1 MRDLFDLQVFVRA
14 VELQSLAAAAR
25 SLKASKTSVSRS
37 LARLE
42 DSLGMA
48 LIERSTRNLRPTD
61 AGALFYPYAHRILT
75 DVEEADA
82 AMSSFAGAPR
92 GTLRVSTSVSFS
104 QCILAPMLP
113 AFLERHPAVRVIV
126 DVDNRKIDLL
136 AQQTDLAIRLG
147 KLEDSALIARR
158 IATFELWF
166 CASPDYLARQGTP
179 CEPNELTRHRFVG
192 RDDFSLRIPAAHV
205 DRHQGV
211 DDVEVSPTVV
221 ISDAV
226 TLQAVLA
233 GGGGIGRLP
242 DFLADPMIRAGTLVR
257 ILPALT
263 PQIVEAYAVY
273 PSHRSLSAK
282 VRAFIDALVEYLEA
296 TRPSP

>member
-1 MRDLFDLQVFVRA
+1 MRDLFDLRVFVRA

-48 LIERSTRNLRPTD
+48 LIQRTTRNLRPTD

-113 AFLERHPAVRVIV
+113 AFLEQHPAVRVIV
-126 DVDNRKIDLL
+126 DVDNRRIDLL
-136 AQQTDLAIRLG
+136 AQQTDVAIRLG

-166 CASPDYLARQGTP
+166 CASPQYLAKRGTP
-179 CEPNELTRHRFVG
+179 QKLGDLAAHRFVG
-192 RDDFSLRIPAAHV
+192 RDDVSLRLPMAASDKHAG
-205 DRHQGV
+205 DE
-211 DDVEVSPTVV
+211 DVEVSPELV

-226 TLQAVLA
+226 TLQAVLLS
-233 GGGGIGRLP
+233 GGGIGRLP
-242 DFLADPMIRAGTLVR
+242 DFLAIPKIRAGELVR
-257 ILPALT
+257 IFPVLI
-263 PQIVEAYAVY
+263 PQVVEAYAVY

-282 VRAFIDALVEYLEA
+282 VRAFIDALVEYLDSI
-296 TRPSP
+296 RPSM

>member
-1 MRDLFDLQVFVRA
+1 MRDLFDLKVFVRA

-37 LARLE
+37 LVRLE
-42 DSLGMA
+42 ESVGMA
-48 LIERSTRNLRPTD
+48 LIERTTRNLRPTD

-113 AFLERHPAVRVIV
+113 SFLERYPAVRVVI
-126 DVDNRKIDLL
+126 DVDDRRVDLL

-166 CASPDYLARQGTP
+166 CASPDYLAERGTP
-179 CEPNELTRHRFVG
+179 TEVRDLSAHRFVG
-192 RDDFSLRIPAAHV
+192 RDDVVLRLPTTPSAKPH
-205 DRHQGV
+205 DEEY
-211 DDVEVSPTVV
+211 VEVSPELV
-221 ISDAV
+221 IPDAV
-226 TLQAVLA
+226 TLQAVLLKGA
-233 GGGGIGRLP
+233 GIGRLP
-242 DFLADPMIRAGTLVR
+242 DFLADPMIHAGKLARVFPG
-257 ILPALT
+257 LA
-263 PQIVEAYAVY
+263 PQVIEAYAVY

-282 VRAFIDALVEYLEA
+282 VRAFIDALVDYLDSI
-296 TRPSP
+296 RPLD